1 MDFSSFGGGALG
13 TDSIVLVGVLG
24 ALPFLLI
31 STTSFVK
38 MAITFAL
45 VRQALGVQSV
55 PPNIIIYSLSIVLTA
70 YVMLPVGMDVAALI
84 QDAIDS
90 GDELADA
97 LLGAVGP
104 LVNFISKHV
113 VIQYEEFFKDA
124 ALRLWGEARA
134 EQLQL
139 EAQTNALIDLVFKL
153 PAFMLSELSRAFQI
167 GFLIYLPFVIIDMIV
182 ANVLLA
188 LGMVTMSPITI
199 SLPVKLLLFIGISGW
214 ERLMQALV
222 LSYAG

>member
-1 MDFSSFGGGALG
+1 METDLFGGGALG
-13 TDSIVLVGVLG
+13 TDSIVLVAVLG
-24 ALPFLLI
+24 ALPFILI

-70 YVMLPVGMDVAALI
+70 YVMLPVAMDVATLV
-84 QDAIDS
+84 QDATEA

-97 LLGAVGP
+97 LLGAVAP
-104 LVNFISKHV
+104 IVKFISQHSV
-113 VIQYEEFFKDA
+113 FQYEEFFKDS
-124 ALRLWGEARA
+124 ALRLWGESRA

-139 EAQTNALIDLVFKL
+139 EAENSPLVDLVFKL

-182 ANVLLA
+182 ANILLA

-199 SLPVKLLLFIGISGW
+199 SLPVKLLLFIGVSGW